1 MTMGKKLIK
10 DEAATPKDSTSGK
23 DEIDIKMDFSSMA
36 WRVIMTNILY
46 LHSPPIFYTHVM
58 K

>member
-23 DEIDIKMDFSSMA
+23 DE
-36 WRVIMTNILY
+36 MTSKWIF
-46 LHSPPIFYTHVM
+46 PPWLGGLS
-58 K
+58 